1 MGNNST
7 SSVMISMDAN
17 TVPVKKEIAALE
29 RQINKLEA
37 KKLPLEA
44 QMESFN
50 QKAGNARKRV
60 TELKNELSSIP
71 KLSVEQMQESMKS
84 DKFFT
89 MNSEDLSKEIA
100 ASKKEMQEFSDKAD
114 KAGDEVELLNSQIS
128 ILKNRIDSLKFTGAT
143 DASYSEISSQ
153 VTKNLEQAANAADR
167 VGRELAESETQAD
180 NVSKSVKK
188 IDDGA
193 NEAASGIKSRMK
205 NSLKSVEGSV
215 DKFGKRV
222 ANTFKSAFIFSVLY
236 KGLNELKQ
244 RLSAM
249 LGTNQQF
256 NTSLNQVKSNLAVA
270 FQPIYQAAMPAI
282 NSLMNLL
289 VKATAYIAAFVNAL
303 FGASMNS
310 SIDAAREMERTV
322 NAVESGATGA
332 SKAEKELTAAI
343 KEKQKQVKAL
353 QRENKQLQ
361 REYEAQQKAVE
372 AQTEK
377 IEKQISAFEKQID
390 AIEAAESAMNKSAAA
405 QREAIQANIDVLQKQ
420 QNAISKE
427 YAEIQKQ
434 EQEAQKKVDA
444 QKEAID
450 KQIKSINKR
459 IKALQKQQREEE
471 KAKKA
476 NEKFTASF
484 DELSTLGSID
494 ADDPTELEIEQLQEE
509 IELLQER
516 KEQIEDIDYSARLE
530 ALDAEKEKIQEQIDL
545 LQAQKDA
552 IEDVDLS
559 GSIDVY
565 ESRISSLREK
575 IDELNN
581 SVVENPLIEQNELLI
596 EQLQEE
602 IDLLQ
607 EQKDAIAE
615 ASGAASSFDAS
626 GLTNLNDELE
636 DLEEN
641 INNNKLLKWITD
653 NGDKLLDFITIIAE
667 LSAIVG
673 VVYAAFKGFSGF
685 LSVFASPAGVIALV
699 VIALAGFIAVFGDSE
714 AAVDAL
720 KRILEG
726 FAEFL
731 LGVFTGDI
739 DLAVEGL
746 KDIFGGLW
754 DFIVVVFEAIENC
767 LIEFLEWIV
776 KIEEEVF
783 GIELSPDV
791 KSAINET
798 GGYKYYS
805 SSGSITQTQ
814 PNTWRDIPALAS
826 GAVLP
831 PNKPFYAMLGDQK
844 NGTNLEAPEGLIRK
858 IFQEE
863 LDGYESDINITF
875 GGTMGGFVRSLN
887 PKITREKKRKSA
899 FKEELQNA

>member
-7 SSVMISMDAN
+7 SSVMISMDAD
-17 TVPVKKEIAALE
+17 TDLVKKEIKVIEKELS
-29 RQINKLEA
+29 KLET
-37 KKLPLEA
+37 KKISLTSE
-44 QMESFN
+44 MEFFK
-50 QKAGNARKRV
+50 QKAQEAEK
-60 TELKNELSSIP
+60 ELAVLNERLAS
-71 KLSVEQMQESMKS
+71 LS
-84 DKFFT
+84 DK
-89 MNSEDLSKEIA
+89 DLHMGDEAEVLKKQIFECENEI
-100 ASKKEMQEFSDKAD
+100 QGFAD
-114 KAGDEVELLNSQIS
+114 KANKAENEIKQIN
-128 ILKNRIDSLKFTGAT
+128 LKTVALKKSLSSLKLTGT
-143 DASYSEISSQ
+143 
-153 VTKNLEQAANAADR
+153 ADESIEE
-167 VGRELAESETQAD
+167 VGE
-180 NVSKSVKK
+180 KVKK
-188 IDDGA
+188 SLGKSEKAIKNFGA
-193 NEAASGIKSRMK
+193 RFSR
-205 NSLKSVEGSV
+205 
-215 DKFGKRV
+215 
-222 ANTFKSAFIFSVLY
+222 TIQSALVFSVLY

-476 NEKFTASF
+476 NEKFSASF

-530 ALDAEKEKIQEQIDL
+530 ALDAEKEKIQEQIEL

-626 GLTNLNDELE
+626 GLTNFKGLIDDITERIKASPLYQWLSDNQ
-636 DLEEN
+636 EE
-641 INNNKLLKWITD
+641 IMQ
-653 NGDKLLDFITIIAE
+653 FITILGGLLAIIVGAKGIVWAFKHFGDILAWFRGAGGPLMLLLAGISALIVMGGNAQE
-667 LSAIVG
+667 VIDNVKEAFKLFGEGLTALINGDFETFKTKFTEGFYNLANAALSAAESIVRALQKALRWILEKIG
-673 VVYAAFKGFSGF
+673 IFET
-685 LSVFASPAGVIALV
+685 SVPEDSPFYNFFDA
-699 VIALAGFIAVFGDSE
+699 DW
-714 AAVDAL
+714 AL
-720 KRILEG
+720 KNWKSVNE
-726 FAEFL
+726 EFSL
-731 LGVFTGDI
+731 PRVSY
-739 DLAVEGL
+739 
-746 KDIFGGLW
+746 
-754 DFIVVVFEAIENC
+754 
-767 LIEFLEWIV
+767 
-776 KIEEEVF
+776 EV
-783 GIELSPDV
+783 
-791 KSAINET
+791 
-798 GGYKYYS
+798 
-805 SSGSITQTQ
+805 
-814 PNTWRDIPALAS
+814 PALAS

-831 PNKPFYAMLGDQK
+831 PNKPFYAILGDQK
-844 NGTNLEAPEGLIRK
+844 NGTNLEAPEGLIRQ

-899 FKEELQNA
+899 FKEELENA

>member
-1 MGNNST
+1 
-7 SSVMISMDAN
+7 MISMDAD

-29 RQINKLEA
+29 KSIEKLGKKQMPLIDKFEELQHKAAKARKAIADADRDLASGKIDKVDHFVITSEA
-37 KKLPLEA
+37 KESLESYTKQIEELRNEIEVLDNQIAPLQQRLE
-44 QMESFN
+44 
-50 QKAGNARKRV
+50 
-60 TELKNELSSIP
+60 
-71 KLSVEQMQESMKS
+71 
-84 DKFFT
+84 
-89 MNSEDLSKEIA
+89 
-100 ASKKEMQEFSDKAD
+100 
-114 KAGDEVELLNSQIS
+114 
-128 ILKNRIDSLKFTGAT
+128 SLKFTGT
-143 DASYSEISSQ
+143 DDASYAEIGEKVKNGLNSASQ
-153 VTKNLEQAANAADR
+153 
-167 VGRELAESETQAD
+167 
-180 NVSKSVKK
+180 
-188 IDDGA
+188 
-193 NEAASGIKSRMK
+193 
-205 NSLKSVEGSV
+205 SVEKFENKTKTSFKSLRSSV
-215 DKFGKRV
+215 DSFGKRV

-249 LGTNQQF
+249 LSTNQQF
-256 NTSLNQVKSNLAVA
+256 TTSLNQVKSNLAVA

-332 SKAEKELTAAI
+332 SKAEKELTATI
-343 KEKQKQVKAL
+343 KEKEKQVKAL
-353 QRENKQLQ
+353 QKENKQLQ
-361 REYEAQQKAVE
+361 REYEAQKKAVE
-372 AQTEK
+372 AQTDE
-377 IEKQISAFEKQID
+377 IEKQISALEKQVD
-390 AIEAAESAMNKSAAA
+390 SIEAAESAMNKSAAA

-450 KQIKSINKR
+450 RQIKSINNR

-476 NEKFTASF
+476 NEKFSASF

-581 SVVENPLIEQNELLI
+581 SVTENPLIEQNELLI

-607 EQKDAIAE
+607 EQKDAISE

-626 GLTNLNDELE
+626 GISKFNDELD
-636 DLEEN
+636 DLKKKVESSPLYQWILDNKEN
-641 INNNKLLKWITD
+641 IVDFTGTLGGLITV
-653 NGDKLLDFITIIAE
+653 
-667 LSAIVG
+667 VG
-673 VVYAAFKGFSGF
+673 GVYGAFKLFSEILKIASTPGGAILLACIAIAGLIAFFGDTEEAIEAVKRMFNGFSDF
-685 LSVFASPAGVIALV
+685 LKGI
-699 VIALAGFIAVFGDSE
+699 
-714 AAVDAL
+714 
-720 KRILEG
+720 
-726 FAEFL
+726 
-731 LGVFTGDI
+731 FTDDI
-739 DLAVEGL
+739 DLALQGL
-746 KDIFGGLW
+746 EDLFGGFG
-754 DFIVVVFEAIENC
+754 DFVVEVFEAIDNAMQTVAEK
-767 LIEFLEWIV
+767 IV
-776 KIEEEVF
+776 DFIWKIEEVWYWYENKF
-783 GIELSPDV
+783 EKEA
-791 KSAINET
+791 KSNSS
-798 GGYKYYS
+798 GYKYNYS
-805 SSGSITQTQ
+805 STGNFVEPSPWQNASELYSQV
-814 PNTWRDIPALAS
+814 PALAS

-899 FKEELQNA
+899 FEEVLPNA

>member
-1 MGNNST
+1 MGSNT
-7 SSVMISMDAN
+7 SSVMISMDADA
-17 TVPVKKEIAALE
+17 VPVKKEIAALE
-29 RQINKLEA
+29 KQINKLGNKQMPLIA
-37 KKLPLEA
+37 KFEELQHIAA
-44 QMESFN
+44 Q
-50 QKAGNARKRV
+50 ARKAIADADRDLANGKIDKV
-60 TELKNELSSIP
+60 DHFQITSEATKSIEAYSNEIE
-71 KLSVEQMQESMKS
+71 KLRG
-84 DKFFT
+84 
-89 MNSEDLSKEIA
+89 EI
-100 ASKKEMQEFSDKAD
+100 
-114 KAGDEVELLNSQIS
+114 EVLDNQIS
-128 ILKNRIDSLKFTGAT
+128 PLQQRLESLKFTGKD
-143 DASYSEISSQ
+143 DASYAEIGEKVKSGLNSASQ
-153 VTKNLEQAANAADR
+153 
-167 VGRELAESETQAD
+167 
-180 NVSKSVKK
+180 
-188 IDDGA
+188 
-193 NEAASGIKSRMK
+193 
-205 NSLKSVEGSV
+205 SVEKFENKTKTSFKSLRSSV
-215 DKFGKRV
+215 DSFGKRV

-289 VKATAYIAAFVNAL
+289 IKATAYIAAFVNAL

-322 NAVESGATGA
+322 NAVESGANGA

-353 QRENKQLQ
+353 QKENKQLQ

-427 YAEIQKQ
+427 YSAIQKQ
-434 EQEAQKKVDA
+434 EQEAQKKIDA

-450 KQIKSINKR
+450 NQIKSINKR

-476 NEKFTASF
+476 NEKFSASF

-530 ALDAEKEKIQEQIDL
+530 ALDAEKEKIQEQIEL

-559 GSIDVY
+559 GSIEVY
-565 ESRISSLREK
+565 EARISSLREK

-581 SVVENPLIEQNELLI
+581 SVTENPLIEQNELLI

-626 GLTNLNDELE
+626 GLTKFSDALEKINDELE
-636 DLEEN
+636 DNELYQWLADNKEE
-641 INNNKLLKWITD
+641 ISS
-653 NGDKLLDFITIIAE
+653 F
-667 LSAIVG
+667 
-673 VVYAAFKGFSGF
+673 
-685 LSVFASPAGVIALV
+685 AGVIGILTGVVMGVYGAFKLFSSFLKIFTIAGILAALGYLIIEGGNAQE
-699 VIALAGFIAVFGDSE
+699 VIDNLKAAFQLFGD
-714 AAVDAL
+714 AITLWL
-720 KRILEG
+720 KGDWESAKKKFAEG
-726 FAEFL
+726 FVYIYNAGAAAFESL
-731 LGVFTGDI
+731 LNGFSKV
-739 DLAVEGL
+739 L
-746 KDIFGGLW
+746 
-754 DFIVVVFEAIENC
+754 NR
-767 LIEFLEWIV
+767 LIE
-776 KIEEEVF
+776 K
-783 GIELSPDV
+783 
-791 KSAINET
+791 INEW
-798 GGYKYYS
+798 GS
-805 SSGSITQTQ
+805 SLPEDSFWRNFWFGSGENFQLISYRANENHTFERL
-814 PNTWRDIPALAS
+814 PVPALAS

-844 NGTNLEAPEGLIRK
+844 NGTNLEAPEGLIRQ